1 MTVADQPYR
10 FAAIPATSVSGLE
23 ISVKKIDSSANAC
36 TPTRAGSDVI
46 DGATTVSLTSQWAA
60 AKIIDRATGFW
71 DRTHANQLGGDVG
84 GVSSANVL
92 ATVNSNVGSFT
103 AANITVDGKGR
114 ITAAANGSGGSG
126 GIDPATTVFVSD
138 DFLCGSTT
146 TAMVGCLN
154 WYVNSAGFFGPPDT
168 QWGLTINANRPGVI
182 QIDTS
187 TSINSVKLLGLSV
200 GSIMTPASTFKER
213 WIIDSITGTNPTT
226 SIDLRLGLQTYPTST
241 LDPPVSGVYLE
252 HLAADTNWFCVTRAA
267 STQTRTDTTVAY
279 SAGS

>member
-114 ITAAANGSGGSG
+114 ITAAANGSGE
-126 GIDPATTVFVSD
+126 AAE
-138 DFLCGSTT
+138 L
-146 TAMVGCLN
+146 
-154 WYVNSAGFFGPPDT
+154 T
-168 QWGLTINANRPGVI
+168 QLR
-182 QIDTS
+182 QC
-187 TSINSVKLLGLSV
+187 LSV
-200 GSIMTPASTFKER
+200 TISCAAQR
-213 WIIDSITGTNPTT
+213 
-226 SIDLRLGLQTYPTST
+226 
-241 LDPPVSGVYLE
+241 PPLWWAV
-252 HLAADTNWFCVTRAA
+252 
-267 STQTRTDTTVAY
+267 
-279 SAGS
+279 